1 MTKNTSHFVLVFY
14 DKFVNGVTTQS
25 QGFQNQYKFTKTDG
39 SYTVY
44 GAEFLINKNFKKFGA
59 WISYTYQDNNYTFED
74 LQDSSFPNNIDIR
87 HAITFAGSYSINSFK
102 ISAGLNWHT
111 GKPTTKP
118 VSDDEISNGR
128 INYEPANSSRLSDYL
143 RADISAQY
151 SFKMGKK
158 ANGFAGVSVWNVFDN
173 NNIINTYY
181 RRSNSGVN
189 QINQYS
195 LALTPNASFRV
206 TF

>member
-1 MTKNTSHFVLVFY
+1 
-14 DKFVNGVTTQS
+14 
-25 QGFQNQYKFTKTDG
+25 
-39 SYTVY
+39 
-44 GAEFLINKNFKKFGA
+44 
-59 WISYTYQDNNYTFED
+59 
-74 LQDSSFPNNIDIR
+74 
-87 HAITFAGSYSINSFK
+87 
-102 ISAGLNWHT
+102 
-111 GKPTTKP
+111 
-118 VSDDEISNGR
+118 
-128 INYEPANSSRLSDYL
+128 
-143 RADISAQY
+143 
-151 SFKMGKK
+151 MGKK